1 MADEDKKIGYED
13 MLTMEAPVS
22 RRGHMSMYQRSAQFM
37 PFAAL
42 TGLDEIYDETE
53 RQHMLKV
60 MLDNNMKL

>member
-1 MADEDKKIGYED
+1 MADEYKKSKYED
-13 MLTMEAPVS
+13 MLTMPVPVS
-22 RRGHMSMYQRSAQFM
+22 KRAHMSLYQRSAQFM

-53 RQHMLKV
+53 KQHILKV

>member
-1 MADEDKKIGYED
+1 
-13 MLTMEAPVS
+13 MLTMQAPVS